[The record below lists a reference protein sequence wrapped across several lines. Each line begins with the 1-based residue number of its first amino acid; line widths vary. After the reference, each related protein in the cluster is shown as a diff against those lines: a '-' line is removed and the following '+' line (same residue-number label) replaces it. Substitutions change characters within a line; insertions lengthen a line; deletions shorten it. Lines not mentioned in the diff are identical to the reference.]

1 MIKVNPIKT
10 LYNIILGALLITA
23 VLVVL
28 SAFPIKG
35 IYQIK
40 VVQSGSME
48 PAIKTGSVV
57 IIKPSAVYKI
67 GEVITFES
75 QFKDQRGRNIPVTHR
90 ITEIKVEE
98 GLPMYITKGDA
109 NDDPDPRLI
118 RHQEV
123 IGKLAFNIPYLGYVI
138 EASRTPYG
146 FFALVI
152 IPAGIVIIE
161 QLANILKE
169 IKKQRKK
176 KMSQQIS
183 AES

>member
-1 MIKVNPIKT
+1 MKKLSKI
-10 LYNIILGALLITA
+10 LYNTVLGLLIATA
-23 VLVVL
+23 VLVVA

-35 IYQIK
+35 MYQIK

-57 IIKPSAVYKI
+57 VIKPSAIYEI

-75 QFKDQRGRNIPVTHR
+75 PFKDQRGRNIPVTHR
-90 ITEIKVEE
+90 ITEIKIEE

-109 NDDPDPRLI
+109 NEDSDSRLI

-161 QLANILKE
+161 QLANILRE
-169 IKKQRKK
+169 IKKQRKR
-176 KMSQQIS
+176 KMSQQTS
-183 AES
+183 AEV